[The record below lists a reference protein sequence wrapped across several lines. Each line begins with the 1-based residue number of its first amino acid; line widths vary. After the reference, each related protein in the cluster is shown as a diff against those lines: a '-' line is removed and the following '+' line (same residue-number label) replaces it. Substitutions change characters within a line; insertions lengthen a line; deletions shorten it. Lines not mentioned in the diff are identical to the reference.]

1 MTTIIESGPQ
11 TQTPEFSSADDAGT
25 GSAPLSAARL
35 ARWLFAM
42 FVGIFTVRTA
52 IDPDLFWHLRTGE
65 WIVNNGIPRS
75 DVFSFTVPD
84 NSWVTHEWLTQVLG
98 WGAYSVGGFAGV
110 SVLFAIVGGVAAW
123 FTYRTVDG
131 GPLQKV
137 VLTMGAMF
145 VASVAYGARPQL
157 VTLAFAA
164 GFVWLVEKV
173 RAGELSPTK
182 LWWAVPATVVWAN
195 LHSGFLLGV
204 VILATYAIGDALQRR
219 FLGDTGDLLAPATT
233 RRLAEVAG
241 VSFLAAAMNPS
252 GPRLW
257 IYPFE
262 TLRSEQMRSLI
273 AEWHSPDFQAAT
285 FRPFLVLILVAFV
298 VLAASKR
305 RPTVTEMLLVG
316 GTVAAGLT
324 SLRHVALAAVVTM
337 PVLARHLSSAVAET
351 RLGPWLSGE
360 RDRDF
365 SVGPIFAALVAAVL
379 ALVVGV
385 RAVGTFATNDATTAE
400 LYPVAAVDYLYDA
413 DLAGEHGYNAY
424 GWGGYLIWRD
434 IEVFSDGRADVY
446 GEEFLTTVSELNDT
460 TTEWEELFGRFGIEW
475 ALIRVEDPLRTV
487 MIADSDWVVAYEDEI
502 SAVMVRS
509 D

>member
-11 TQTPEFSSADDAGT
+11 TETPEPSPADHAGT
-25 GSAPLSAARL
+25 GAAPLSVARL
-35 ARWLFAM
+35 ARWLLVM
-42 FVGIFTVRTA
+42 FVGIFTVRSA
-52 IDPDLFWHLRTGE
+52 VDPDLFWHLRTGE
-65 WIVNNGIPRS
+65 WIVNSGIPRS

-110 SVLFAIVGGVAAW
+110 SLLFAIVGGVAAW
-123 FTYRTVDG
+123 FTYHTLDG
-131 GPLQKV
+131 GPLQKAL
-137 VLTMGAMF
+137 LTMGAMF

-157 VTLAFAA
+157 FTLAFAA

-173 RAGELSPTK
+173 RAGQLSPAK

-204 VILATYAIGDALQRR
+204 VILATYAVGDALQRQ
-219 FLGDTGDLLAPATT
+219 FLGDRGDLLAPSTT
-233 RRLAEVAG
+233 RRLAQIAG
-241 VSFLAAAMNPS
+241 VSFLAAVVNPS

-273 AEWHSPDFQAAT
+273 AEWHSPDFQMAA
-285 FRPFLVLILVAFV
+285 FRPFLVLIVMAFV

-324 SLRHVALAAVVTM
+324 SLRHVAPAAVVTM
-337 PVLARHLSSAVAET
+337 PVLARHLSSALADT
-351 RLGPWLSGE
+351 RLGPWFSGE

-365 SVGPIFAALVAAVL
+365 SVGPIFAALVAVVL

-385 RAVGTFATNDATTAE
+385 RTVGTFATNDATTEE
-400 LYPVAAVDYLYDA
+400 LFPVAAVDYLYDV
-413 DLAGEHGYNAY
+413 DLASRARVQRLRVGRISDLARHRGVLRRA
-424 GWGGYLIWRD
+424 GRCVRGRVPRD
-434 IEVFSDGRADVY
+434 RLRAQRHHDGM
-446 GEEFLTTVSELNDT
+446 
-460 TTEWEELFGRFGIEW
+460 GRSVRR
-475 ALIRVEDPLRTV
+475 IRDRVG
-487 MIADSDWVVAYEDEI
+487 ADSRR
-502 SAVMVRS
+502 RS
-509 D
+509 SSDRDDRRSRLGGRLRGRDRPR